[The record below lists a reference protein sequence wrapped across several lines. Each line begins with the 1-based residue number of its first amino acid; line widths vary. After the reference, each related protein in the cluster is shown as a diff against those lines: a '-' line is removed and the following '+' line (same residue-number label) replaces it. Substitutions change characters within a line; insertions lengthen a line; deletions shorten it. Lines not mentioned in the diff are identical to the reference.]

1 MCPSVLFEMQPNK
14 HKSAFAASLVIPTC
28 NRRAEL
34 RELLYSA
41 RKQTV
46 PVEIIVMDDGSTD
59 GTAEMMRDEFPGIS
73 YERFAGPNGPSFL
86 RNRGA
91 QRTDAMILFFLDD
104 DSVLTSPRTIE
115 QTLAEFEHPRV
126 GAVGIPYINIRQ
138 DKVVQERAPNTERIY
153 VAHAFVGAAHAIRR
167 EVFLKLGGY
176 REHFFY
182 MGEEGDFCIRM
193 MNHGYVVRLGCADP
207 VCHYESP
214 KRSSER
220 MDFYGRRND
229 ILFVWQNVPMPYLPI
244 HLAATTL
251 NGFAHAAT
259 RAKHPFRMLSGIM
272 NGYRDCARHWSKRRP
287 VRASVYRLHR
297 QLKKKG
303 PLQLQEIESN
313 LPSLSG
319 KIPGDSQVPCQT

>member
-1 MCPSVLFEMQPNK
+1 
-14 HKSAFAASLVIPTC
+14 
-28 NRRAEL
+28 
-34 RELLYSA
+34 
-41 RKQTV
+41 
-46 PVEIIVMDDGSTD
+46 
-59 GTAEMMRDEFPGIS
+59 
-73 YERFAGPNGPSFL
+73 
-86 RNRGA
+86 
-91 QRTDAMILFFLDD
+91 
-104 DSVLTSPRTIE
+104 
-115 QTLAEFEHPRV
+115 
-126 GAVGIPYINIRQ
+126 
-138 DKVVQERAPNTERIY
+138 
-153 VAHAFVGAAHAIRR
+153 
-167 EVFLKLGGY
+167 
-176 REHFFY
+176 
-182 MGEEGDFCIRM
+182 
-193 MNHGYVVRLGCADP
+193 
-207 VCHYESP
+207 
-214 KRSSER
+214 

-319 KIPGDSQVPCQT
+319 KIPGDSQVLLQT